1 MHSTNFSQFGGK
13 LFDATAK
20 KLQLLRAS
28 RYWPDSPAK
37 LWGSIGGAFLLLLI
51 IMPFRDFLSLLVVVG
66 ALAGALTL
74 WKPWEYNFF
83 NSPNHLDA
91 KVVDLNSYRQRKQQV
106 EEPTNNTPGLQLVL
120 ETNFLP
126 QADLVKALLE
136 EHGIPVNLLN
146 RHNASILVHPLG
158 SQTVKVLVP
167 ASEHTR
173 AMRLLE
179 QNAPHSPDNGPNI
192 A

>member
-1 MHSTNFSQFGGK
+1 MHSTNSSQIGGK
-13 LFDATAK
+13 LFDAAAK

-28 RYWPDSPAK
+28 RYWPNSPAK

-74 WKPWEYNFF
+74 WKPWEHNFF

-91 KVVDLNSYRQRKQQV
+91 KVVDLNSYRQRKQQA
-106 EEPTNNTPGLQLVL
+106 EEPTNTTPGLQLVL

-126 QADLVKALLE
+126 QADLVKAFLE

>member
-1 MHSTNFSQFGGK
+1 MHSTNFSQFGSK
-13 LFDATAK
+13 LFGATAK
-20 KLQLLRAS
+20 KLQSLRAS

-66 ALAGALTL
+66 ALAGAVTL
-74 WKPWEYNFF
+74 WKPWEHTFF
-83 NSPNHLDA
+83 NLHNHSDS
-91 KVVDLNSYRQRKQQV
+91 KVVDLNSYRQRKQQA
-106 EEPTNNTPGLQLVL
+106 EESPNVVPGLQLVL

-158 SQTVKVLVP
+158 SQTVKVMVP

-173 AMRLLE
+173 AIRLLE
-179 QNAPHSPDNGPNI
+179 QNAPHSPDKGPNI

>member
-13 LFDATAK
+13 LFDAIAK

-28 RYWPDSPAK
+28 RYWPDSSAK

-74 WKPWEYNFF
+74 WKPWEHNFF

-91 KVVDLNSYRQRKQQV
+91 KVVDLNSYRQRKQQA
-106 EEPTNNTPGLQLVL
+106 EEPTNTTPGLQLVL

-173 AMRLLE
+173 ALRLLE

>member
-1 MHSTNFSQFGGK
+1 MHSTNFSQFGSK
-13 LFDATAK
+13 LFGATAK
-20 KLQLLRAS
+20 KLQSLRAS

-74 WKPWEYNFF
+74 WKPWEHTFF
-83 NSPNHLDA
+83 NSHNHPDS
-91 KVVDLNSYRQRKQQV
+91 KVVDLNSYRQRKQQA
-106 EEPTNNTPGLQLVL
+106 EEPPNVVPGLQLVL

-126 QADLVKALLE
+126 QAVLVKALLE

-158 SQTVKVLVP
+158 SQTVKVMVP

-173 AMRLLE
+173 AIRLLE
-179 QNAPHSPDNGPNI
+179 QNAPHSPDKGPNI

>member
-83 NSPNHLDA
+83 NSPNHLDP
-91 KVVDLNSYRQRKQQV
+91 KVVDLNSYRQRKQQA
-106 EEPTNNTPGLQLVL
+106 EEPTNTTPGLQLVL

>member
-1 MHSTNFSQFGGK
+1 MHSTNSSQFGGK
-13 LFDATAK
+13 LFDEKKK

-28 RYWPDSPAK
+28 RYWPNSPAK

-74 WKPWEYNFF
+74 WKPWEHNFF

-91 KVVDLNSYRQRKQQV
+91 KVVDLNSYRQRKQQA
-106 EEPTNNTPGLQLVL
+106 EEPTNTTPGLQLVL

-173 AMRLLE
+173 ALRLLE

>member
-1 MHSTNFSQFGGK
+1 MHSTNSSQFGGK

-28 RYWPDSPAK
+28 RYWPNSPAK

-74 WKPWEYNFF
+74 WKPWEHNFF

-91 KVVDLNSYRQRKQQV
+91 KVVDLNSYRQRKQQS
-106 EEPTNNTPGLQLVL
+106 EEPKNTTPGLQLVL

-136 EHGIPVNLLN
+136 EHGIPVNLIN

-173 AMRLLE
+173 ALRLLE

>member
-1 MHSTNFSQFGGK
+1 MHSTNFSKFGVK

-20 KLQLLRAS
+20 KLQLIRAS

-37 LWGSIGGAFLLLLI
+37 LWGSIGGAFLLLLVF
-51 IMPFRDFLSLLVVVG
+51 MPFRDFLSLLVVVG

-74 WKPWEYNFF
+74 WRPWEKPFF
-83 NSPNHLDA
+83 TAPTHPDS
-91 KVVDLNSYRQRKQQV
+91 KVVDLNSYRQRKQQT
-106 EEPTNNTPGLQLVL
+106 EELPNLVPGLQLVL

-126 QADLVKALLE
+126 QAYLVKALLE
-136 EHGIPVNLLN
+136 EHGITVSLLN

-158 SQTVKVLVP
+158 SQTVKVMVP

-173 AMRLLE
+173 AICILE

>member
-1 MHSTNFSQFGGK
+1 MHSTNFSQFGSK
-13 LFDATAK
+13 LFGATAK
-20 KLQLLRAS
+20 KLQSLRAS

-74 WKPWEYNFF
+74 WKPWEYTFF
-83 NSPNHLDA
+83 NSHNHPDS
-91 KVVDLNSYRQRKQQV
+91 KVVDLNSYRQRKQQA
-106 EEPTNNTPGLQLVL
+106 EEPPNVVPGLQLVL

-136 EHGIPVNLLN
+136 EDGIPVNLLN
-146 RHNASILVHPLG
+146 IHNASILVHPLG
-158 SQTVKVLVP
+158 SQTVKVMVP

-173 AMRLLE
+173 AIRLLE
-179 QNAPHSPDNGPNI
+179 QNAPHSPDKGPNI

>member
-1 MHSTNFSQFGGK
+1 MHSTNFSKFGVK

-20 KLQLLRAS
+20 KLQLIRAI

-37 LWGSIGGAFLLLLI
+37 LWGSIGGAFLVLLVF
-51 IMPFRDFLSLLVVVG
+51 MPFRDLLSLLVVVG

-74 WKPWEYNFF
+74 WRPWEKSFF
-83 NSPNHLDA
+83 TKSTHPSS
-91 KVVDLNSYRQRKQQV
+91 KVVDLNSYRQRKQQTEDFPNLV
-106 EEPTNNTPGLQLVL
+106 PSLQLVL

-136 EHGIPVNLLN
+136 EHGITVSLLN

-158 SQTVKVLVP
+158 SQTVKVMVP
-167 ASEHTR
+167 ASEYTH
-173 AMRLLE
+173 AMHLLK
-179 QNAPHSPDNGPNI
+179 QFAPHSPDNGPNI

>member
-1 MHSTNFSQFGGK
+1 MHSTNFSQFGSK
-13 LFDATAK
+13 LFGATAK
-20 KLQLLRAS
+20 KLQLLRTS
-28 RYWPDSPAK
+28 RYWPNSPAK
-37 LWGSIGGAFLLLLI
+37 LWGSIGGVFLLLLI
-51 IMPFRDFLSLLVVVG
+51 IMPFRDLLSLLVVVG

-74 WKPWEYNFF
+74 WKPWEHTLF
-83 NSPNHLDA
+83 NSHNHPDS

-106 EEPTNNTPGLQLVL
+106 EEPPNVVPGLQLVL

-158 SQTVKVLVP
+158 SQTVKVMVP

-173 AMRLLE
+173 AIRLLE
-179 QNAPHSPDNGPNI
+179 QNAPHSPDKGPNI

>member
-13 LFDATAK
+13 LFDAIAK

-51 IMPFRDFLSLLVVVG
+51 IMPLRDFLSLLVVVG

-74 WKPWEYNFF
+74 WKPWEHNFF
-83 NSPNHLDA
+83 NLPNHPDS
-91 KVVDLNSYRQRKQQV
+91 KVVDLNSYRQRKQQT
-106 EEPTNNTPGLQLVL
+106 EELPNLVPGLQLVL

-167 ASEHTR
+167 ASEYTR

>member
-1 MHSTNFSQFGGK
+1 MHSTNFSQFGSK
-13 LFDATAK
+13 LFGATAK

-28 RYWPDSPAK
+28 RYWPNSPAK
-37 LWGSIGGAFLLLLI
+37 LWGSIWGAFLLLLI

-74 WKPWEYNFF
+74 WKPWEHTFF
-83 NSPNHLDA
+83 NLHNHSDS
-91 KVVDLNSYRQRKQQV
+91 KVVDLNSYRQRKQQA
-106 EEPTNNTPGLQLVL
+106 EEPPNVVPGLQLVL

-158 SQTVKVLVP
+158 SQTVKVMVP

-173 AMRLLE
+173 AIRLLE
-179 QNAPHSPDNGPNI
+179 QNAPHSPDKGPNI

>member
-1 MHSTNFSQFGGK
+1 MHSTNFSQFGSK
-13 LFDATAK
+13 LFGATAK
-20 KLQLLRAS
+20 KLQSLRAS

-74 WKPWEYNFF
+74 WKPWEYTFF
-83 NSPNHLDA
+83 NSHNHPDS
-91 KVVDLNSYRQRKQQV
+91 KVVDLNSYRQRKQQA
-106 EEPTNNTPGLQLVL
+106 EEPPNVVPGLQLVL

-158 SQTVKVLVP
+158 SQTVKVMVP
-167 ASEHTR
+167 ASEHSR
-173 AMRLLE
+173 AIRLLE
-179 QNAPHSPDNGPNI
+179 QNAPHSPDKGPNI

>member
-1 MHSTNFSQFGGK
+1 MHSTNFSQFGSK
-13 LFDATAK
+13 LFGATAK

-66 ALAGALTL
+66 ALAGAVTL
-74 WKPWEYNFF
+74 WKPWEHTFF
-83 NSPNHLDA
+83 NLHNHSDS
-91 KVVDLNSYRQRKQQV
+91 KVVDLNSYRQRKQQA
-106 EEPTNNTPGLQLVL
+106 EESPNVVPGLQLVL

-158 SQTVKVLVP
+158 SQTVKVMVP

-173 AMRLLE
+173 AIRLLE
-179 QNAPHSPDNGPNI
+179 QNAPHSPDKGPNI

>member
-13 LFDATAK
+13 LFDAIAK

-28 RYWPDSPAK
+28 RYWPNSPAK

-74 WKPWEYNFF
+74 WKPWEHNFF
-83 NSPNHLDA
+83 NSPNHLDS
-91 KVVDLNSYRQRKQQV
+91 KVVDLNSYRQRKQQA
-106 EEPTNNTPGLQLVL
+106 EEPPSAAPGLQLVL

-173 AMRLLE
+173 ALRLLE